1 LIIELFNFELSSP
14 PPKKSCPLI
23 TNPNEIL
30 AVPPTPKKLPQKI
43 EYPSPIITQK
53 IIHKTRKKLRAK
65 NLIRNRSKAKNKTK
79 KCVIYIHSVEEICVL
94 NFFESFFCWE

>member
-1 LIIELFNFELSSP
+1 LSSP

-30 AVPPTPKKLPQKI
+30 AVPPPPKNSLKKI

-53 IIHKTRKKLRAK
+53 IIHKQEKIESKKINK
-65 NLIRNRSKAKNKTK
+65 ESKQSKKQNKKVCNLYPFS
-79 KCVIYIHSVEEICVL
+79 
-94 NFFESFFCWE
+94 